1 MRERICTCSSADMSK
16 RSMAFTPAACC
27 RDERYL
33 PRALRA
39 GEHQAA
45 SEQATGPGLIAQ
57 RRVRPACPP
66 AVARLQP
73 RAPRL
78 PRRRRLHDPDRATPR
93 RRRGLELQQR
103 EALRIRAGP
112 AAALSLAARGAL
124 GRHGLVRALDAA
136 QLWRRRPRLRERPA
150 R

>member
-1 MRERICTCSSADMSK
+1 MRERIRTRSSADMSK
-16 RSMAFTPAACC
+16 HSMPFTPAACC
-27 RDERYL
+27 RAERYT

-45 SEQATGPGLIAQ
+45 SEHAPGHPELSAQ
-57 RRVRPACPP
+57 RRVRPARPP
-66 AVARLQP
+66 AAARLQP
-73 RAPRL
+73 HAPRL
-78 PRRRRLHDPDRATPR
+78 PRRHRPHGPDRAAPR

-112 AAALSLAARGAL
+112 AAALAARGAL
-124 GRHGLVRALDAA
+124 GRRGLVRALGAA
-136 QLWRRRPRLRERPA
+136 QLWRRRPRLRRRPA